1 MLNRLTDHN
10 RTILIADDEA
20 SVRQILETRLRLKG
34 YTVLTAANGQE
45 ALDTCDAQVPDL
57 LVLDIMMPKLDGYA
71 VCKTLREKSE
81 IPIIMLTALSDVS
94 RRVKGLEMGADDY
107 MVKPFSPKELEA
119 RIDCILR
126 RVSRPTKNEASP
138 PGIIEAGCLRI
149 DMNKRQVHKAKERI
163 RLTGLEFSLLELL
176 VSRSGE
182 VISRHE
188 IFKQV
193 WGFDT
198 EILCGLI
205 DKRVI
210 DVHLSRLRLKIE
222 EDPTNPEFI
231 LTIRGEGYQFQR
243 IEGMGSLLAQTD
255 ESHKTRYSAPRYPL
269 KH

>member
-1 MLNRLTDHN
+1 MILNCLTGHDQ
-10 RTILIADDEA
+10 TILIADDEA
-20 SVRQILETRLRLKG
+20 SVRQILKTRLSLMG
-34 YTVLTAANGQE
+34 YTVLTAADGQE
-45 ALDTCDAQVPDL
+45 ALDTFETQMPDL
-57 LVLDIMMPKLDGYA
+57 LILDIMMPKLDGYA
-71 VCKTLREKSE
+71 VCKILRERSD

-94 RRVKGLEMGADDY
+94 RRITGLEMGADDY

-126 RVSRPTKNEASP
+126 RTRRPTNNGASM
-138 PGIIEAGCLRI
+138 PGVIEAGCLKI
-149 DMNKRQVHKAKERI
+149 DLNKRQVSKAGKRI

-176 VSRSGE
+176 ISRSGE

-198 EILCGLI
+198 EISGLLI

-222 EDPTNPEFI
+222 DEPNNPEYI

-243 IEGMGSLLAQTD
+243 VDS
-255 ESHKTRYSAPRYPL
+255 
-269 KH
+269 